1 MLQTQKLSFYNY
13 SINGKRI
20 KNARV
25 NKNYTQEQL
34 SELCG
39 VSRSQIQRIE
49 SSSAVNCTINT
60 FFNLVNI
67 LGIDLYTILTAK
79 TIS

>member
-20 KNARV
+20 MNARV

-49 SSSAVNCTINT
+49 SNSAVNCTINT